1 MHSDPQ
7 IWFQL
12 TLLLVISVLSHFII
26 SKFRQP
32 MVIGEILIGMLIS
45 PAVIGFTLINV
56 DLVSGFAQLGAIV
69 LLFMI
74 GLECDLKTIYTK
86 RNVLIAI
93 GGVIV
98 PWAAGFLTF
107 GFLMPDAGTTKSIF
121 VGATLVATSV
131 AVTASVLLE
140 MNLIKKP
147 VGTAILGAAVVDDI
161 LGMVV
166 LAIAGGAAG
175 NGVDVANIIYLV
187 CAASGFITI
196 GLFAGK
202 RYLCRIIEIAEK
214 EGRER
219 GLEHTAFVIA
229 FTMAL
234 FYAYIAEVIGISA
247 IVGAFVA
254 GTVFSSLKI
263 KSEFEKGTRYL
274 GAIFAPVFFV
284 SLGILFD
291 VDGLFDHI
299 WIAIIITIIAVISK
313 VIGCGIPAFAC
324 GMPIRDAAAVGIG
337 MTPRLEVALIIA
349 LYGLS
354 TGIIGEDIYSIVIFM
369 GLATA
374 LITPP
379 LFRLIYRNE
388 GRERRGSRW

>member
-45 PAVIGFTLINV
+45 PALIGFTLINV
-56 DLVSGFAQLGAIV
+56 DLVSSFAQLGAIV

-74 GLECDLKTIYTK
+74 GLECDLKMIYTR
-86 RNVLIAI
+86 RNVMIAI
-93 GGVIV
+93 GGVVV
-98 PWAAGFLTF
+98 PWVAGFLAL
-107 GFLMPDAGTTKSIF
+107 GILMPDAGTTKSIF

-140 MNLIKKP
+140 MDLIKKP

-175 NGVDVANIIYLV
+175 NGVDVINVIYLI
-187 CAASGFITI
+187 CMASGFVII

-202 RYLCRIIEIAEK
+202 RYLCRIIEIAER

-219 GLEHTAFVIA
+219 GLEHTAFVVA

-254 GTVFSSLKI
+254 GTVFSSLKM
-263 KSEFEKGTRYL
+263 KSEFEKGTQYL
-274 GAIFAPVFFV
+274 GVIFTPVFFV

-291 VDGLFDHI
+291 LGDLLNHI

-313 VIGCGIPAFAC
+313 VIGCGIPALAC
-324 GMPIRDAAAVGIG
+324 GMSIRDATAVGIG
-337 MTPRLEVALIIA
+337 MSPRLEVALIIA

-379 LFRLIYRNE
+379 LFRLIYKTK
-388 GRERRGSRW
+388 